1 MSQKGRKVNVKI
13 SIFEVKTRNL
23 NRKYLF
29 NRNINIISEKELNI
43 NFLLDISQG
52 NLNIFSNTKDLYK
65 DISLKT
71 FH

>member
-29 NRNINIISEKELNI
+29 NRNIKIISDKELNN

-52 NLNIFSNTKDLYK
+52 NLNIFSNTKDLHK

-71 FH
+71 FP